1 MRERL
6 QLGAPGIY
14 VAPEE
19 PVRALTGVRMDV
31 AAFVGVAPRGPA
43 RLPAFAAWWAE
54 APRGVAAPGA
64 SLRSVAVPVESWDA
78 YRRLFGGFEG
88 PGLLPYAVAA
98 FFEQGGRRAYVVRVV
113 HDYGEGDPAN
123 DHAVAKGTVT
133 GAVPRSGGGL
143 VLRARSEG
151 SWGNRLRAT
160 LAFRARPLAFD
171 AAGSAPGRLALLAD
185 AELPVG
191 SLLRLWLPGG
201 VPVLRFVTGVWED
214 WRADRPERVRYA
226 GLEYPADV
234 EPERVETVEAELTVL
249 DAADDG
255 VERVE
260 IHSGLGLSPL
270 HPCWM
275 ARMLWRDSAL
285 VYPDAAWIGNA
296 LDLPDPDLRAPAEPP
311 RPQFTCGRDRYP
323 ELVPEDFFDAEWTPG
338 DEQARGGIHALVELE
353 DLSVVVVPD
362 LYSPGPLVP
371 RVRVEDAPTLAG
383 PRFAPC
389 VEIDSRP
396 PPGPAA
402 GECDGGFPALDD
414 GSAGELD
421 GLRLDPALP
430 GDRETVVGLQARV
443 VELAELLASWQVL
456 LDVPPG
462 LNHRQVLEWRSR
474 FASAWAAGYHPWLR
488 VSRPD
493 DLRDPLVP
501 VPPSAFAAGIVARQE
516 VAFGVPHGP
525 ANVVAVGPV
534 SALDAVSPAR
544 HAELHQAGVNVFL
557 GERDGI
563 RLTAGRTLS
572 RDPRWRQLSVRRL
585 VTLLRRTLLRQMQWT
600 VFEPNDAR
608 LRDEL
613 QRMLE
618 GYLERLFRADAFSGR
633 TAEEAFFV
641 RCDDALNPPAVVDGG
656 RLVCHV
662 GVAPAEP
669 LEFILLRLSREG
681 DGTLLTEE

>member
-1 MRERL
+1 MRQRL
-6 QLGAPGIY
+6 QLGAPGVY
-14 VAPEE
+14 VAPDE

-43 RLPAFAAWWAE
+43 RLPAFAAPWAE
-54 APRGVAAPGA
+54 APRGPAAPSA
-64 SLRSVAVPVESWDA
+64 SLRSVPVAVESWDA

-113 HDYGEGDPAN
+113 HDYGAGDPRN
-123 DHAVAKGTVT
+123 GHAVARGTVT
-133 GAVPRSGGGL
+133 GAVPRAGGEL

-160 LAFRARPLAFD
+160 LAFRTRPLAFD
-171 AAGSAPGRLALLAD
+171 PQGSAPARLALAGD
-185 AELPVG
+185 GELPAG

-201 VPVLRFVTGVWED
+201 VPVLRFVAGVWED
-214 WRADRPERVRYA
+214 WRAERPERVRYA
-226 GLEYPADV
+226 GLEYAVDV
-234 EPERVETVEAELTVL
+234 EPERVETVEAELVVVDT
-249 DAADDG
+249 AGDG
-255 VERVE
+255 VERAEV
-260 IHSGLGLSPL
+260 HGGLGLSPL
-270 HPCWM
+270 HPRWM
-275 ARMLWRDSAL
+275 ARALWRDSAL
-285 VYPDAAWIGNA
+285 VYPDAAWI
-296 LDLPDPDLRAPAEPP
+296 LDPLAPADAELRTPPEPA
-311 RPQFTCGRDRYP
+311 RPQFTCGRDRYA
-323 ELVPEDFFDAEWTPG
+323 ELVPDDFFDPEWTPG
-338 DEQARGGIHALVELE
+338 DEQPRSGIHSLVELD

-371 RVRVEDAPTLAG
+371 RERVDEATSLAG
-383 PRFAPC
+383 PAFAAC
-389 VEIDSRP
+389 VELDAP
-396 PPGPAA
+396 PAPQPA
-402 GECDGGFPALDD
+402 GECEGGHSALDD
-414 GSAGELD
+414 GAAGELH

-430 GDRETVVGLQARV
+430 DDRAGIVGLQQRV
-443 VELAELLASWQVL
+443 VELAESLAWWQVL

-462 LNHRQVLEWRSR
+462 LNGRQVLEWRSR
-474 FASAWAAGYHPWLR
+474 FATAWAAGYHPWLR
-488 VSRPD
+488 VARPD
-493 DLRDPLVP
+493 DRRDPLVA

-516 VAFGVPHGP
+516 LAFGVPHGP

-544 HAELHQAGVNVFL
+544 HDELHQAGVNVFL
-557 GERDGI
+557 AERDGI
-563 RLTAGRTLS
+563 RLTAGRTLA
-572 RDPRWRQLSVRRL
+572 RDPQWRQLSVRRL
-585 VTLLRRTLLRQMQWT
+585 VTMLRRVLLQQMQWT

-613 QRMLE
+613 RRMLE
-618 GYLERLFRADAFSGR
+618 GYLERLFRADAFRGR
-633 TAEEAFFV
+633 TPEESFFV
-641 RCDDALNPPAVVDGG
+641 RCDDELNPQPVVDEG